1 MATEAGSHPSCQR
14 KLQEALSVE
23 MRNAVAEVL
32 QSQGKTNDTLLKI
45 VLPEMYTRFYQM
57 QGSLAQKAF
66 LDSLFFPDMF
76 ARHRNIAPPSEGTY
90 EWIFD
95 QSTEQNNEKRTK
107 LGQFKNWLSTDEP
120 YFWINGKAGPGKSS
134 LMSFIE
140 SDKRTEQGLKIW
152 SGSRKLYIFSLFF
165 WRPGSDLQKSSIALA
180 TVLLNKPFATLQ
192 QYADECRLM
201 KHRIISKSKGLIEL
215 EDDDW
220 RHHKPE
226 DSRWALVDMSTE
238 KSRTDFIHESELT
251 DLARYDT
258 ILLRWVHRS
267 AYDCIMNSP
276 NHDLATSLKP
286 ENETDLA
293 RNTLAVVVWLS
304 THHPQI
310 VVTPESQL
318 KVTISGIAGIEV
330 FLSIPSVDMSVEIDQ
345 AFDELYDTLIS
356 SLYRDDG
363 RTLC

>member
-1 MATEAGSHPSCQR
+1 
-14 KLQEALSVE
+14 

-140 SDKRTEQGLKIW
+140 SDKR
-152 SGSRKLYIFSLFF
+152 
-165 WRPGSDLQKSSIALA
+165 SIALA